1 MRAGA
6 FGWRGSAKTIDR
18 LSLAKS
24 EIRAVYNGDRKKCCV
39 AAGLPIRAS

>member
-6 FGWRGSAKTIDR
+6 FGWRGSAKAIDR

-24 EIRAVYNGDRKKCCV
+24 EIRAVNNV
-39 AAGLPIRAS
+39 